1 LKRFAS
7 ILFLTIVLFNLYG
20 YHIVISYFQS
30 QDEHSLEARLDH
42 NQYSEDDLIY
52 IKLPLNLPYYNS
64 TSNYERVN
72 GSINVA
78 GIEYKY
84 VKRRVYNDTIELA
97 CIPNYNNQKFESV
110 KDEFFK
116 LSNDWQSNHQGK
128 KSIVIQNFTFEYCN
142 KLLHYSLNQL
152 DEQKRS
158 YGISPS
164 TSLIFCFKSVLEQPP
179 ENV

>member
-30 QDEHSLEARLDH
+30 QEERSLEARLDH
-42 NQYSEDDLIY
+42 NQYSDNDLIY
-52 IKLPLNLPYYNS
+52 IKLPLNLPYYNIS
-64 TSNYERVN
+64 TNYERVN
-72 GSINVA
+72 GAIMVA

-97 CIPNYNNQKFESV
+97 CIPNFNSQKFESV
-110 KDEFFK
+110 KNEFFK

-128 KSIVIQNFTFEYCN
+128 KSITIQNFNFEYCN
-142 KLLHYSLNQL
+142 KLPHYSLSLL
-152 DEQKRS
+152 DEQEKS
-158 YGISPS
+158 FEVAPPA
-164 TSLIFCFKSVLEQPP
+164 SLIFCYKSVSEQPP